1 MSNQLI
7 ISIIIPV
14 YNGEKFIRDC
24 FNVLADQKDINKYE
38 IVVVD
43 DASTDNSINLLKNLN
58 FENLKIFSLPK
69 NSGPSAA
76 RNFGL
81 KKSKGEYI
89 YFFDVDDSIEK
100 NALEI
105 LSDVARSTKCD
116 YIFSD
121 FKKIENKKNRRE
133 NKYNYPADK
142 FFQELDIIDAMK
154 RELNDASLGHL
165 GLFGCNGRLIKRSLL
180 IDNKIFFDEN
190 LRWMED
196 KTFAWNVLSYV
207 KDARYIRKQLYS
219 HHIHPNVKT
228 NVIESFIKGSS
239 LNNVKLILNQVKKS
253 LNARHVSESEISI
266 LLRQGLIFF
275 SIQSLVTVSNSIYL
289 NKIDSAEGK
298 KIRKNLI
305 KSILKDKEISDSI
318 KYYAKSKT
326 ESKWIPMAIS
336 FKSKFLLEFACN
348 LRAKEIA
355 KSRMTN
361 N

>member
-1 MSNQLI
+1 VSNQLI

-43 DASTDNSINLLKNLN
+43 DASTDNSINLLKSLN

-190 LRWMED
+190 LRWM
-196 KTFAWNVLSYV
+196 
-207 KDARYIRKQLYS
+207 
-219 HHIHPNVKT
+219 
-228 NVIESFIKGSS
+228 
-239 LNNVKLILNQVKKS
+239 
-253 LNARHVSESEISI
+253 
-266 LLRQGLIFF
+266 
-275 SIQSLVTVSNSIYL
+275 
-289 NKIDSAEGK
+289 
-298 KIRKNLI
+298 
-305 KSILKDKEISDSI
+305 
-318 KYYAKSKT
+318 
-326 ESKWIPMAIS
+326 
-336 FKSKFLLEFACN
+336 
-348 LRAKEIA
+348 
-355 KSRMTN
+355 
-361 N
+361 